1 MLLWQYN
8 TERAF
13 LGPEE
18 TFSIMVRGVYQVQER
33 ANNGRISVCF
43 FFLSDF
49 GRNIISSWSLIPH
62 SCS

>member
-33 ANNGRISVCF
+33 ANNGRISVWF
-43 FFLSDF
+43 FFYLTLEE
-49 GRNIISSWSLIPH
+49 NIISSWSLIPH